1 MKLKFKSKNFNR
13 KGDTTYCT
21 IICML
26 ELSNTDV
33 RMENTLPKKYQTEH
47 TDYNKVFEDYVFNES
62 NYSGLVYK
70 AVSIGKAEKSA
81 TDEDNP
87 RLARKLAEA
96 RARLSCYRYAA
107 ALHNAWFHYLKEL
120 AFGNLLVSTNCP
132 ECTSNGGMYDQ
143 WLYYQNL
150 VEREKYH
157 ISKLLS
163 QL

>member
-1 MKLKFKSKNFNR
+1 MKLKFKNKNFNK

-33 RMENTLPKKYQTEH
+33 RMQNTLPKKYETQY
-47 TDYNKVFEDYVFNES
+47 TDYSKIFEDYVYQES
-62 NYSGLVYK
+62 DYKGLTYK

-81 TDEDNP
+81 TDENNP

-96 RARLSCYRYAA
+96 RAKLNCYKYAA

-120 AFGNLLVSTNCP
+120 AFGNLLVTTNTP

-143 WLYYQNL
+143 WLYYSSL
-150 VEREKYH
+150 VEKEKYY

-163 QL
+163 EL